1 MRNVL
6 FACDLDNTLLYSYK
20 HRKAG
25 DLCVEKIQGR
35 EQGYMTP
42 RTTELLKAVQAV
54 AEMVPVTS
62 RSIEQYNRI
71 NWPAGC
77 TPEYAVVANGAV
89 LLRNGEIEEG
99 WRRDSESVVAPYM
112 DELRSLM
119 AEFSDREKYLRCRIV
134 DDAYLFVYCG
144 SGVNPEDCVRAYQP
158 RSDLNVVSSGKKVYF
173 FPPEVNKGRALT
185 RLKELMRPVFTVAAG
200 DSAIDTPMLNEADLA
215 LIPSFF
221 QEAAIRAPKIRA
233 RGDEDS
239 FAEFVLESVRS
250 SITVLRT
257 E

>member
-1 MRNVL
+1 MRKVL

-25 DLCVEKIQGR
+25 DLCVEMIHGK

-42 RTTELLKAVQAV
+42 RAAELLRAVQAV

-62 RSIEQYNRI
+62 R
-71 NWPAGC
+71 C
-77 TPEYAVVANGAV
+77 TPEYAVAANGAV
-89 LLRNGEIEEG
+89 LLRNGEIEGE
-99 WRRDSESVVAPYM
+99 WRRASEAVIAPYM
-112 DELRSLM
+112 DELQSLM
-119 AEFSDREKYLRCRIV
+119 PEFADRENYLRCRIV
-134 DDAYLFVYCG
+134 DQAYLFVYCG

-173 FPPEVNKGRALT
+173 FPPEINKGRALA

-200 DSAIDTPMLNEADLA
+200 DSAIDEPMLNEADLA

-221 QEAAIRAPKIRA
+221 QEAAVRTPKIRA
-233 RGDEDS
+233 RGDENS

-250 SITVLRT
+250 SVTVLRT